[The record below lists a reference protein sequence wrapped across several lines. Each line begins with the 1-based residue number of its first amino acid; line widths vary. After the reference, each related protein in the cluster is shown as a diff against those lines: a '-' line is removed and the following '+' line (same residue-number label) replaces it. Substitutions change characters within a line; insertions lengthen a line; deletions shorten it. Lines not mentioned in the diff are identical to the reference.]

1 MNDPRLVS
9 LSNHSILHVADAP
22 PTEAPVA
29 SPEVAAYAAGLGDDA
44 LILAQRLGEWI
55 SNAPE
60 LEEDVALGNIGL
72 DVLGHA
78 RALLTYAGSADGRTE
93 DDLAYFRD
101 ESEFRS
107 RWIFELPIGDFAFT
121 VCRQLVVSLYFGA
134 LYRRL
139 ASSDDAVLAAIAAKA
154 VKEVAYHAEHA
165 ALWTR
170 RLGLGTDESH
180 RRMTAA
186 LADLWPF
193 VGELFTGDT
202 TVDAAPGAAIDPAA
216 LRAEVMSAVEATLRD
231 SGLEVPDVPFL
242 AGGGREGRH
251 SETFGRL
258 LAEMQ
263 VLARAHPG
271 ATW

>member
-1 MNDPRLVS
+1 MADRL
-9 LSNHSILHVADAP
+9 SILHVADAP
-22 PTEAPVA
+22 RAEASVA
-29 SPEVAAYAAGLGDDA
+29 PSDVAVYALGLGDDA

-78 RALLTYAGSADGRTE
+78 RSLLTYAGSATGRTE

-101 ESEFRS
+101 EAQFRS

-121 VCRQLVVSLYFGA
+121 VSRQLVVSLYFGA

-139 ASSDDAVLAAIAAKA
+139 AESGDSVLAAIAAKA

-180 RRMTAA
+180 RRMHRA
-186 LADLWPF
+186 LTDLWPF
-193 VGELFTGDT
+193 VGELF
-202 TVDAAPGAAIDPAA
+202 AADPAA
-216 LRAEVMSAVEATLRD
+216 DAVPDVAIPPAELRVEVMSALEMTLHD
-231 SGLEVPDVPFL
+231 SGLAVPDVPFL

-263 VLARAHPG
+263 VLARAHPE